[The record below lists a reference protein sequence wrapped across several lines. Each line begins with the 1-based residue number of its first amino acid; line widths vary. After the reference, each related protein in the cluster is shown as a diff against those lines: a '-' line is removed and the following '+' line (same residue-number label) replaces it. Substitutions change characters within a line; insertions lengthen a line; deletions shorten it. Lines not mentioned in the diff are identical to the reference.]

1 LSEPANEIVE
11 RTGQR
16 LVSFYDSKP
25 IKSGD
30 VSGVEQLS
38 LARASKFDLRGPAV
52 TRVVYVT
59 HPSDEQRLVPFADY
73 DEELARDRL
82 NEALHVFTEL
92 GASRIVATSNR
103 SDISRAHL
111 QVGKGAVGVGFR
123 GDRTSSWT
131 VAFDHRGTGA
141 APRDPR
147 PLRYPDEPGVE
158 AACEGVLRLGGQRY
172 KIEIQRSTQYGADGE
187 LGVRL
192 KRAGFRLGV
201 SGTRTQSNLFVIEAV
216 FGPEAVTELD
226 AVVEAAS
233 QDEPPK
239 TRAARRL
246 FGDRSEKLR

>member
-1 LSEPANEIVE
+1 MSDLDVGIVE

-16 LVSFYDSKP
+16 LVTFYDAKP
-25 IKSGD
+25 VKAGD
-30 VSGVEQLS
+30 QPGVEQLP
-38 LARASKFDLRGPAV
+38 LVRASNFDLRGPAV

-59 HPSDEQRLVPFADY
+59 HPSDERRLVPFADY

-82 NEALHVFTEL
+82 NEALRVFTEL

-103 SDISRAHL
+103 SDTTRAELRAGKRSVGMHL
-111 QVGKGAVGVGFR
+111 R
-123 GDRTSSWT
+123 GDAMSSWT

-141 APRDPR
+141 PPRDPR

-172 KIEIQRSTQYGADGE
+172 KIEIERSTQYGADGE

-192 KRAGFRLGV
+192 KKAGFKLGV

-216 FGPEAVTELD
+216 FGPEAVAELD

-233 QDEPPK
+233 HDEPSEA
-239 TRAARRL
+239 RASRRL
-246 FGDRSEKLR
+246 RGRR

>member
-1 LSEPANEIVE
+1 VSDSPEPPAE

-16 LVSFYDSKP
+16 LVAFYDARP
-25 IKSGD
+25 VRRGD
-30 VSGVEQLS
+30 RTGVEQLPLS
-38 LARASKFDLRGPAV
+38 RASSFELRGPAV
-52 TRVVYVT
+52 ARVVYVT
-59 HPSDEQRLVPFADY
+59 HPSDERRLVPFADY

-82 NEALHVFTEL
+82 IEALRVFTEL

-103 SDISRAHL
+103 SDRSRVGINA
-111 QVGKGAVGVGFR
+111 GKGVAGLHVAG
-123 GDRTSSWT
+123 THKSSWT

-172 KIEIQRSTQYGADGE
+172 KIEIERTTQYGADGE

-192 KRAGFRLGV
+192 KRAGFKLGV
-201 SGTRTQSNLFVIEAV
+201 SGSRTQSNLFVIEAV

-226 AVVEAAS
+226 PVVEAAS
-233 QDEPPK
+233 QDQPHDGRP
-239 TRAARRL
+239 ARRL
-246 FGDRSEKLR
+246 RRR